1 MAAVAERYALRR
13 LGLALVG
20 VCLAA
25 AVSGCSETV
34 GRATDAD
41 RPSARTSL
49 VDPGQPIVLN
59 NSSPL
64 ANGQAAGTAVA
75 PAAPATTTTTTA
87 TAAPAAS
94 EGPTAPDAGAA
105 PDTQTE
111 VAEPRP
117 RPDAGAPQEK
127 PAVAA
132 TAIVEPSAGDI
143 AGPQP
148 APEAVTTL
156 SDDPVPL
163 PDPGAAPTERLSDA
177 PVPPANKAIDQGE
190 KAKLIGE
197 LKALANRQGAGG
209 SGDAA
214 PASDP
219 GDHADAA
226 ARAVLCD
233 PAVDPECA
241 AAE

>member
-1 MAAVAERYALRR
+1 MAVSAERNALRR
-13 LGLALVG
+13 LSLALAG
-20 VCLAA
+20 ACLAA
-25 AVSGCSETV
+25 GLAGCSETV
-34 GRATDAD
+34 TRATEPA
-41 RPSARTSL
+41 PTARTNL

-59 NSSPL
+59 NQSPP
-64 ANGQAAGTAVA
+64 AAGPP
-75 PAAPATTTTTTA
+75 PAAAAAPTTTTTTSA
-87 TAAPAAS
+87 AGAGAPAA
-94 EGPTAPDAGAA
+94 EPGPTAPD
-105 PDTQTE
+105 TQTAATDPT

-117 RPDAGAPQEK
+117 RPDPGAPGEK

-132 TAIVEPSAGDI
+132 TAMVEPSAADI

-156 SDDPVPL
+156 SDEPEPL

-177 PVPPANKAIDQGE
+177 PVPPANRDINQNE
-190 KAKLIGE
+190 KAKLIGQ

-209 SGDAA
+209 TADAA
-214 PASDP
+214 PAADA
-219 GDHADAA
+219 GTNADAA

-241 AAE
+241 ASE